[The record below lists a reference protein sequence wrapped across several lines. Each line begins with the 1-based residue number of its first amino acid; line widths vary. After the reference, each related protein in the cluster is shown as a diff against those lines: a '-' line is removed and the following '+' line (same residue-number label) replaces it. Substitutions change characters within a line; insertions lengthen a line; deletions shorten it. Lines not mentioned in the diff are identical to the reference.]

1 MVTSSTRSSSIIHK
15 GYKSNERIELYKGK
29 SIVLSTAYN
38 FAHYILSQKSP
49 KGSVLIIS

>member
-1 MVTSSTRSSSIIHK
+1 MATSSTSRSIIHK

-38 FAHYILSQKSP
+38 FAH
-49 KGSVLIIS
+49 